1 MSDGSQHQRR
11 KALRAFVLVTISLSL
26 AACQTSGDRMAQL
39 QQICA
44 DPGNRAAGSFYYQE
58 CQSLYPLTQQQ
69 RFQGE
74 QMARGVGDE

>member
-1 MSDGSQHQRR
+1 
-11 KALRAFVLVTISLSL
+11 
-26 AACQTSGDRMAQL
+26 MAQL

-74 QMARGVGDE
+74 QTAYGVGDE